1 MDPAETLMIGDN
13 LELDVLG
20 ARAAGLTA
28 EHLDR
33 VAGVTLAELIRA
45 G

>member
-1 MDPAETLMIGDN
+1 MIGDN
-13 LELDVLG
+13 LDLDVVG

-33 VAGVTLAELIRA
+33 PAGVTLAQLIRRTS
-45 G
+45 